1 MKEKIAQA
9 IELLHAAKTLLNDAG
24 DEVWRKDAPHAEEI
38 LLDIASSLNTI
49 DDVIEE
55 LEELFK

>member
-1 MKEKIAQA
+1 MKERIAQA
-9 IELLHAAKTLLNDAG
+9 IEHLHAAKTLLTDAG
-24 DEVWRKDAPHAEEI
+24 DEVWRKNAPHAEEI